1 VLFARMKMLQ
11 SLATDVGADTSIASN
26 MEYHAN
32 VAVLRFASCASAE
45 IVAFGVVT
53 IRVASARKYRRKN
66 KMLPSTRELINVC
79 P

>member
-1 VLFARMKMLQ
+1 MLFLDFGVE
-11 SLATDVGADTSIASN
+11 TDTSIASN

-32 VAVLRFASCASAE
+32 VAVSRFASCASAE

-53 IRVASARKYRRKN
+53 IRVASFRKQRRKN
-66 KMLPSTRELINVC
+66 KMLASTRELINVC